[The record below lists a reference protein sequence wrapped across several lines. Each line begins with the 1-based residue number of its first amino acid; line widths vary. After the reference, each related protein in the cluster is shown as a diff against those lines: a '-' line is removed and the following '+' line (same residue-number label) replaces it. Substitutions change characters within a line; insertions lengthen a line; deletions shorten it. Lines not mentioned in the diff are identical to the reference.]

1 MQITKEYCLMTE
13 KKSTRPPRFMRNPDV
28 VIHEEDPDG
37 ALVFN
42 PDTDQI
48 RVLNQTGLFIW
59 QLCDGSHDMQSLT
72 SHIQESFDRV
82 PEDQVSVQVEV
93 FVDEMVT
100 AGFIGTVDDKQA

>member
-1 MQITKEYCLMTE
+1 
-13 KKSTRPPRFMRNPDV
+13 MRNPDV

-59 QLCDGSHDMQSLT
+59 RLCDGSHDMAGIT
-72 SHIQESFDRV
+72 SRIQESFDRV
-82 PEDQVSVQVEV
+82 PEDQVFEQVEV